1 MVQKNKGK
9 GGKRHRRG
17 KKGNDVQAS
26 TATKMTEGKYEK
38 YGKIINLAGDCRVRV
53 ITPLNKEYVCHIP
66 GKFRKRVWMKMD
78 DIVLFAIRPFEQDK
92 GDIIS
97 VYTSNEARWLTMKK
111 EIPSTFSNIELNDS
125 TSGGQDIIW
134 NRGSDDEDDSF
145 ENNSDIADEAKEARR
160 AEKALRDSVPAQSN
174 IYGMP
179 SSSESDSED
188 EPINNTNMKSIL
200 DEL

>member
-17 KKGNDVQAS
+17 KKTNDTQDS
-26 TATKMTEGKYEK
+26 KATKMAEGKYEK

-53 ITPLNKEYVCHIP
+53 VTTNDQEYVCHIP
-66 GKFRKRVWMKMD
+66 GKFRKRVWMKMN
-78 DIVLFAIRPFEQDK
+78 DIVLFAVRPFEESK

-97 VYTSNEARWLTMKK
+97 VYSPAEARWLTMKK

-134 NRGSDDEDDSF
+134 NTGSDDSDDSF
-145 ENNSDIADEAKEARR
+145 ENNSDITDEAKAARR
-160 AEKALRDSVPAQSN
+160 AERELRNAVPAQDN
-174 IYGMP
+174 IYTMP
-179 SSSESDSED
+179 SSSDEESDEKD
-188 EPINNTNMKSIL
+188 MQTLL